1 MNHIKKFV
9 FLGIVFSYL
18 CLIGMQYQTP
28 QGRMLEE
35 SAQDRRKRFEQWLK
49 AVEIGD
55 FANVEKGINNGINA
69 LNAIDSYNLHNL
81 KRNGYYAKKRGEM
94 DNKYY
99 QTLRVLKKNGVDI
112 GMPYS
117 EFGDPELDAPYSL

>member
-1 MNHIKKFV
+1 MNQITKFLSLAV
-9 FLGIVFSYL
+9 VLSGI
-18 CLIGMQYQTP
+18 CLVGMQYQTP
-28 QGRMLEE
+28 QGGRLEE
-35 SAQDRRKRFEQWLK
+35 SLQEKRKRVEQWLRS
-49 AVEIGD
+49 VEAGD
-55 FANVEKGINNGINA
+55 FANVEKGINNGIDA
-69 LNAIDSYNLHNL
+69 LNTIGTYTLHNL